1 MISVFKKTSV
11 LRSRRLH
18 RAIAVLL
25 LGAIE
30 VACSE
35 SYRPI
40 VQPVLPPPPDPGA
53 SHFVIAVSTNGV
65 DVQGAGA
72 CSPSGLPLPFCQ
84 EDPGSA
90 SRINVSGDTYSGQ
103 FTTGVGPVHAAI
115 TTDGSKLYVPN
126 FREDTV
132 SVTSNAASTVLSTVS
147 LPAGAVPVFVGTTDP
162 ANMYVANYGNNTV
175 SAINITTDVV
185 TGTIPVGAQPVALA
199 EMPNAQK
206 LYVVNQGSG
215 TVTVINVAG
224 FTVAKTIPVGAT
236 PVWAVARP
244 DSAKIYVLDN
254 SGTIYEIDTLT
265 DLAVAVPVIDS
276 ASVALGAGANFMT
289 YDFVL
294 QRLYVTNPANGRV
307 AILNTATDPNPPTV
321 LKVIDLSVGPNA
333 PCPGGCAPVS
343 VTEIGD
349 GSRAYFVSYQ
359 LTTCTDFLLNS
370 FPCVNTQVEVMNTGT
385 NAISKVIPT
394 STSVAVDTTNPTD
407 CGPLTGPPSSVPWR
421 PGYARFRD
429 FVASSGGGS
438 TTNFKVYVSQ
448 CDAGNVAIIDTF
460 ADNLA
465 SPPHPADV
473 YTLSLAAPLSAF
485 PPVQTTISAAA
496 EDPSHTFTTYTYALA
511 SGSGLQVGMNVYV
524 TGMLDS
530 VNNGYFTIVNLATDT
545 SCSPTATI
553 GTTCFVVANS
563 NGATTTNPQNGS
575 GLVMPPQN
583 PIFLVAGP

>member
-1 MISVFKKTSV
+1 MISVFQKIGG
-11 LRSRRLH
+11 LGGRRLQ
-18 RAIAVLL
+18 RAVVVLL

-65 DVQGAGA
+65 DVQGVGV
-72 CSPSGLPLPFCQ
+72 CSPSGLPLPCQ

-90 SRINVSGDTYSGQ
+90 SRINVSGDTYSGE
-103 FTTGVGPVHAAI
+103 FKTGVGPVHAAI

-132 SVTSNAASTVLSTVS
+132 SVTNNATSTVLSTVS

-175 SAINITTDVV
+175 SAINITSDVV
-185 TGTIPVGAQPVALA
+185 TGTLSVGAHPVALA

-206 LYVVNQGSG
+206 LYVANQGAG

-244 DSAKIYVLDN
+244 DSEKIYVLDN

-307 AILNTATDPNPPTV
+307 AILSTATDPNPPTV

-349 GSRAYFVSYQ
+349 GSRAYFASYQ

-407 CGPLTGPPSSVPWR
+407 CGPLAGPPAAAPWT

-473 YTLSLAAPLSAF
+473 YTVSLAAPLSAF
-485 PPVQTTISAAA
+485 PPVQTTISGA
-496 EDPSHTFTTYTYALA
+496 TFSQPATTTYTYTLA
-511 SGSGLQVGMNVYV
+511 SGPGLQVGMNVYV

-530 VNNGYFTIVNLATDT
+530 GNNGYFTIANLATDT
-545 SCSPTATI
+545 SCSPAAII

-583 PIFLVAGP
+583 PIFVIAGP

>member
-1 MISVFKKTSV
+1 MSGG
-11 LRSRRLH
+11 LRGRRLH
-18 RAIAVLL
+18 RAVAVLL

-53 SHFVIAVSTNGV
+53 FHFVVAVASNGA
-65 DVQGAGA
+65 DVQIGNV
-72 CSPSGLPLPFCQ
+72 CSPSGLPLPCQ

-90 SRINVSGDTYSGQ
+90 SRIDVSGDTYSGQ
-103 FTTGVGPVHAAI
+103 FKTGVGPVHAAI

-132 SVTSNAASTVLSTVS
+132 SVTNNATSTVLSTVS
-147 LPAGAVPVFVGTTDP
+147 LPAGSVPVFVTTTDP

-175 SAINITTDVV
+175 SAINITSDVV
-185 TGTIPVGAQPVALA
+185 TGTVSVGAQPVALA
-199 EMPNAQK
+199 EMPNVQK
-206 LYVVNQGSG
+206 LYVANQGSG

-224 FTVAKTIPVGAT
+224 FTVRTTIPVGAT
-236 PVWAVARP
+236 PVWAVARS

-254 SGTIYEIDTLT
+254 GGTIYEIDTLT
-265 DLAVAVPVIDS
+265 DAAVAVPVIDNT
-276 ASVALGAGANFMT
+276 VPGVPVPLGAGANFMA
-289 YDFVL
+289 YDPVA
-294 QRLYVTNPANGRV
+294 QRLYVTNPKTGRV
-307 AILNTATDPNPPTV
+307 AILSTATDPNPPAV

-333 PCPGGCAPVS
+333 PCATLCSPVA
-343 VTEIGD
+343 VTGIGD
-349 GSRAYFVSYQ
+349 GSRAYFASYQ
-359 LTTCTDFLLNS
+359 LSTCTDFLLNS
-370 FPCVNTQVEVMNTGT
+370 FPCVSTQVEVMSTGT

-394 STSVAVDTTNPTD
+394 SVSVPVDQTNPTD
-407 CGPLTGPPSSVPWR
+407 CGPLTGPPSAAPWT

-485 PPVQTTISAAA
+485 PALQASISTVSVSGGATA
-496 EDPSHTFTTYTYALA
+496 YTYAPSNL
-511 SGSGLQVGMNVYV
+511 GLQAGMKIFV
-524 TGMLDS
+524 TGMVDS
-530 VNNGYFTIVNLATDT
+530 GNNGYFTIANLATGP
-545 SCSPTATI
+545 SCSPTAVI

-563 NGATTTNPQNGS
+563 SGVTTTMPQSGS

-583 PIFLVAGP
+583 PIFVVAGP